1 MTALWDPRPGR
12 QTQGRQTQGR
22 QTQGRQTQDRPL
34 LRPVAGVRRRMATV
48 PFVMVVAVILA
59 LGMVGL
65 LVLTTALQD
74 QTFGV
79 QRTQR
84 VANTL
89 AIRLSALQDQ
99 VATARSVQNLSVTAQ
114 HLGMRPNPYG
124 VQLRISDG
132 AVIGDPKV
140 VFGGEVP
147 TVRYLTP
154 EQAAAQVRALDR
166 AEAERKA
173 KAKAARAEAK
183 AKAKAKAE
191 ARAKA
196 KAEAEAAARAKAEAA
211 AKAEAEAAAKAKKG
225 GRP

>member
-1 MTALWDPRPGR
+1 
-12 QTQGRQTQGR
+12 
-22 QTQGRQTQDRPL
+22 
-34 LRPVAGVRRRMATV
+34 MATV
-48 PFVMVVAVILA
+48 PFVMVVAVVLA

-65 LVLTTALQD
+65 LVLTTALQE
-74 QTFGV
+74 QAFGV

-84 VANTL
+84 EANTL

-99 VATARSVQNLSVTAQ
+99 IATARSIQNLSVAAQ

-124 VQLRISDG
+124 AQIRITDG
-132 AVIGDPKV
+132 VVIGDPKV
-140 VFGGEVP
+140 VLGGEVP

-154 EQAAAQVRALDR
+154 EQAQAQVRALDR

-183 AKAKAKAE
+183 ARAKAKAEAKAKAKAE
-191 ARAKA
+191 AQFKA
-196 KAEAEAAARAKAEAA
+196 D
-211 AKAEAEAAAKAKKG
+211 AEAAAKAKKG

>member
-1 MTALWDPRPGR
+1 
-12 QTQGRQTQGR
+12 
-22 QTQGRQTQDRPL
+22 
-34 LRPVAGVRRRMATV
+34 MATV
-48 PFVMVVAVILA
+48 PFVMVVAVVLA

-65 LVLTTALQD
+65 LVLTTALQE
-74 QTFGV
+74 QAFGV

-84 VANTL
+84 EANTL

-99 VATARSVQNLSVTAQ
+99 IATARSIQTLSVAAQ

-124 VQLRISDG
+124 AQIRITDG
-132 AVIGDPKV
+132 VVIGDPKV
-140 VFGGEVP
+140 VLGGEVP

-154 EQAAAQVRALDR
+154 EQAQAQVRALDR

-191 ARAKA
+191 AK
-196 KAEAEAAARAKAEAA
+196 ARAKAEAQF
-211 AKAEAEAAAKAKKG
+211 KADAEAAAKAKKG

>member
-1 MTALWDPRPGR
+1 MTALWDPRPDR
-12 QTQGRQTQGR
+12 QTRE
-22 QTQGRQTQDRPL
+22 RPQ
-34 LRPVAGVRRRMATV
+34 LRPVPGARRRMATV
-48 PFVMVVAVILA
+48 PFVMVIAVLLA
-59 LGMVGL
+59 VGMVGL
-65 LVLTTALQD
+65 LVLTTALQE
-74 QTFGV
+74 QAFSV

-84 VANTL
+84 TANAL

-99 VATARSVQNLSVTAQ
+99 VAAARSIQNLSVAAQ

-124 VQLRISDG
+124 AQIRITDG
-132 AVIGDPKV
+132 VVLGEARV

-173 KAKAARAEAK
+173 KAKAALAEAR

-191 ARAKA
+191 AEAKA
-196 KAEAEAAARAKAEAA
+196 KAEAQFRAD
-211 AKAEAEAAAKAKKG
+211 AEAAAKAKKG
-225 GRP
+225 DRP

>member
-12 QTQGRQTQGR
+12 QTPI
-22 QTQGRQTQDRPL
+22 RPQ
-34 LRPVAGVRRRMATV
+34 LRPVPGTRRRMATV
-48 PFVMVVAVILA
+48 PFVMVVAVLLA
-59 LGMVGL
+59 AGMVGL

-84 VANTL
+84 EANTL

-99 VATARSVQNLSVTAQ
+99 VAAARSIQNLSVAAL
-114 HLGMRPNPYG
+114 HIGMRPNPYG
-124 VQLRISDG
+124 AQLRISDG
-132 AVIGDPKV
+132 AVLGEARV
-140 VFGGEVP
+140 VLGGEVP

-173 KAKAARAEAK
+173 KATAALAEAK

-191 ARAKA
+191 AMAKAEAKAKADAAAAAKA
-196 KAEAEAAARAKAEAA
+196 KAEAQAR
-211 AKAEAEAAAKAKKG
+211 AKAKKG
-225 GRP
+225 SRP

>member
-12 QTQGRQTQGR
+12 QAPGR

-48 PFVMVVAVILA
+48 PFVMVVAVVLA

-65 LVLTTALQD
+65 LVLTTALQE
-74 QTFGV
+74 QAFGV

-124 VQLRISDG
+124 AQLRISDG
-132 AVIGDPKV
+132 AVIGDPRI

-191 ARAKA
+191 AKAEAKA
-196 KAEAEAAARAKAEAA
+196 KAEAAAAAKAE
-211 AKAEAEAAAKAKKG
+211 AEAEAAAKAKKE

>member
-1 MTALWDPRPGR
+1 MTALVDPRPGR
-12 QTQGRQTQGR
+12 QAPGRET
-22 QTQGRQTQDRPL
+22 TERPQ
-34 LRPVAGVRRRMATV
+34 LRPVPGTRGRMSTV
-48 PFVMVVAVILA
+48 PFVLVVAVLLA

-65 LVLTTALQD
+65 LVLTTALQE
-74 QTFGV
+74 QAFAV

-84 VANTL
+84 EANTL

-99 VATARSVQNLSVTAQ
+99 VATARSIQNLSVTAQ

-124 VQLRISDG
+124 AQLRVSDG
-132 AVIGDPKV
+132 VVIGDPRV

-191 ARAKA
+191 A
-196 KAEAEAAARAKAEAA
+196 EAAR
-211 AKAEAEAAAKAKKG
+211 AEAEAAAKAKKKG
-225 GRP
+225 GNP